1 MKQRS
6 LTLRED
12 LGSLALFVVVAEERS
27 FTRAAA
33 RLGLSQSALSHAMR
47 RLEAKL
53 GLPLLTRTTR
63 SVSPTQAGERLLE
76 TLRPALDDID
86 DRISALTELRERP
99 AGNIRITTSA
109 HAARTILWPAIDRL
123 AASYPDISVE
133 LNIEAGFTDIVAER
147 FDAGVR
153 LGQRLEQDM
162 IAMPIGPRLRMAT
175 VGSPAYLAKHGTP
188 KVPQDLAHHTCI
200 NLRMPNSSVY
210 AWEYEQAGR
219 ELNIKVG
226 GQLLF
231 NDVDLIVEA
240 ALAGHGLAHLI
251 EDRVLQFIADGAL
264 VRVLEDWCDPFDGYY
279 LYYPS
284 RRQPSAVFGLLLEAL
299 RYRA

>member
-1 MKQRS
+1 M
-6 LTLRED
+6 T
-12 LGSLALFVVVAEERS
+12 
-27 FTRAAA
+27 
-33 RLGLSQSALSHAMR
+33 
-47 RLEAKL
+47 
-53 GLPLLTRTTR
+53 
-63 SVSPTQAGERLLE
+63 
-76 TLRPALDDID
+76 
-86 DRISALTELRERP
+86 
-99 AGNIRITTSA
+99 
-109 HAARTILWPAIDRL
+109 
-123 AASYPDISVE
+123 
-133 LNIEAGFTDIVAER
+133 
-147 FDAGVR
+147 
-153 LGQRLEQDM
+153 EQDM

-175 VGSPAYLAKHGTP
+175 VGSPAYFARHGKP
-188 KVPQDLAHHTCI
+188 IAPQDLADHTCI
-200 NLRMPNSSVY
+200 NLRMPNSSIY

>member
-1 MKQRS
+1 MKQLS
-6 LTLRED
+6 VTLRED
-12 LGSLALFVVVAEERS
+12 LGNLALFAVVAEERS

-63 SVSPTQAGERLLE
+63 SVAPTQAGERLLE
-76 TLRPALDDID
+76 TLRPALEEID

-133 LNIEAGFTDIVAER
+133 LSIEAGFTDIVAER

-162 IAMPIGPRLRMAT
+162 IAIRIGPRLRMAT
-175 VGSPAYLAKHGTP
+175 VASPAYLARHGVPT
-188 KVPQDLAHHTCI
+188 VPQDLGDHACI

-210 AWEYEQAGR
+210 AWEFEQNGR

-231 NDVDLIVEA
+231 NDVDLIVGA
-240 ALAGHGLAHLI
+240 ARAGHGLAHLI
-251 EDRVLQFIADGAL
+251 EDRVLSLIADGEL

-284 RRQPSAVFGLLLEAL
+284 RRQPSAAFALLLEVL